1 MQREI
6 IVPDTEPATEWIL
19 GRAVQK
25 VSPQMWH
32 SQIQGWWAERL
43 RPWARGRGI
52 AGPEWRFRL
61 GPPRELIRP
70 VVPDF
75 AYISFERLGDAR
87 GEERQAPL
95 VAPNVAVEIV
105 SPGDKP
111 AHLRDKVEL
120 YLRTGVE
127 AAIVIDP
134 GSRTLVIHDQ
144 QGTRTLTEGDTFEH
158 GALPGFTFAITDM
171 FAELDET

>member
-6 IVPDTEPATEWIL
+6 VVPDTEPATEWIL

-75 AYISFERLGDAR
+75 AYISFERLGGAR

-105 SPGDKP
+105 SPDDKP
-111 AHLRDKVEL
+111 ARLRDKVEL
-120 YLRTGVE
+120 YLRTGTQ
-127 AAIVIDP
+127 AAIVVDP
-134 GSRTLVIHDQ
+134 QSRTLTIYDEH
-144 QGTRTLTEGDTFEH
+144 GARTLLEGDDFAH
-158 GALPGFTFAITDM
+158 PALPGFTFAITDM